1 MRRTSRMAG
10 RDDDGGWEGI
20 EAQGERKDFLWAA
33 SLRLEAFGRSA
44 QSIERARES
53 EELVDGSKKEA
64 YGEKSRRETR
74 GSMLVFFLSHI
85 SSSGEEH
92 SFHDIRLERGKD
104 IRECSLLNPTS
115 WAAGGEAK
123 RGGDTSSRA

>member
-74 GSMLVFFLSHI
+74 GSMLVFF
-85 SSSGEEH
+85 
-92 SFHDIRLERGKD
+92 F
-104 IRECSLLNPTS
+104 
-115 WAAGGEAK
+115 
-123 RGGDTSSRA
+123 SSRTFPLRVKSILFMILDWKEGRI